1 MKMPSGEEMKERWR
15 TLRKQDKVCG
25 IVCAVGVIGCLV
37 WWNEKRLQKRGG
49 HSMCRPSAFQF
60 DRM

>member
-1 MKMPSGEEMKERWR
+1 MKMPSGEEMKERSR

-37 WWNEKRLQKRGG
+37 WWIVTLVG
-49 HSMCRPSAFQF
+49 
-60 DRM
+60 